1 MIYFLGI
8 LISLA
13 AGFLLIRL
21 LTAGRLNL
29 ILHILLALVLGL
41 GIDGTAAFYT
51 HILFNQFNRWLPVG
65 LEILGIAIIIT
76 FQKILQ
82 VSKKKKKVKTKT
94 GLILN
99 MKFAPSGTYWGL
111 AGLKCSGFLWLSVP
125 IITLWADGMPGHAG
139 A

>member
-13 AGFLLIRL
+13 AGFLFIRL

-51 HILFNQFNRWLPVG
+51 PYPFESIQSLDSRRDCDHL
-65 LEILGIAIIIT
+65 
-76 FQKILQ
+76 
-82 VSKKKKKVKTKT
+82 
-94 GLILN
+94 
-99 MKFAPSGTYWGL
+99 
-111 AGLKCSGFLWLSVP
+111 
-125 IITLWADGMPGHAG
+125 
-139 A
+139 